1 MKYSEFYYF
10 AFAIGLGLVFKNNP
24 DQDPSALG
32 REIFKEELGMEGVV
46 FVYGGDFSL
55 WVSREL

>member
-24 DQDPSALG
+24 DQAASALG
-32 REIFKEELGMEGVV
+32 WEIHKEKVGMEGVV
-46 FVYGGDFSL
+46 FACGDGFSL

>member
-46 FVYGGDFSL
+46 FAYGGDFSL
-55 WVSREL
+55 